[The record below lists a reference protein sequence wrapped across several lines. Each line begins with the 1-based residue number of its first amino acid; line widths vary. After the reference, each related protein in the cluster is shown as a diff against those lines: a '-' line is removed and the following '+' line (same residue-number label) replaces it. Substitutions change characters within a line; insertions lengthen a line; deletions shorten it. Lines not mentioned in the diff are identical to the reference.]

1 MITDEITLRLTQC
14 FGHTPTD
21 EQSSA
26 IRLFAHFLVNRN
38 PHSLM
43 LMRGSAGTGK
53 SSLAGAFVQAL
64 GLLGQKTVLMAPTG
78 RAAKVFSLNSGGHAA
93 FTIHR
98 KIYRLRAFAGVGGE
112 YNLNDNLHADTLFMV
127 DEASMVANG
136 GGAEAVFGSGRLL
149 DDLVRYV
156 YAGRN
161 CRLVLIGDQAQLP
174 PVG

>member
-21 EQSSA
+21 EQASA
-26 IRLFAHFLVNRN
+26 IRLFTHFLVNRN

-53 SSLAGAFVQAL
+53 SSLAGAFVRAL

-112 YNLNDNLHADTLFMV
+112 
-127 DEASMVANG
+127 
-136 GGAEAVFGSGRLL
+136 
-149 DDLVRYV
+149 
-156 YAGRN
+156 
-161 CRLVLIGDQAQLP
+161 
-174 PVG
+174 

>member
-1 MITDEITLRLTQC
+1 MITHEIYLRLEQC
-14 FGHTPTD
+14 FGHAPTT
-21 EQSSA
+21 EQESA
-26 IRLFAHFLVNRN
+26 MRVFTEFLVCRN
-38 PHSLM
+38 PHSMM

-53 SSLAGAFVQAL
+53 SSLAGAFVRAMA
-64 GLLGQKTVLMAPTG
+64 LLGQKTVLMAPTG

-98 KIYRLRAFAGVGGE
+98 KIYRLRAFAGIGGE

-136 GGAEAVFGSGRLL
+136 GGVEAAFGSGRLL

-156 YAGRN
+156 
-161 CRLVLIGDQAQLP
+161 
-174 PVG
+174 